1 MLLKLIIVIDV
12 VSVNIHF
19 SNSDSLSS
27 VTLLMFG
34 KKGFICCAALLSR
47 LTQMPIT
54 CEKQTAP
61 CSLFL
66 TTAKAA
72 V

>member
-1 MLLKLIIVIDV
+1 MIVIDTL
-12 VSVNIHF
+12 SVNTHF
-19 SNSDSLSS
+19 SVCDSLSC